1 MCLQNLVPQ
10 ANAERRLFL
19 KAMLSESRTSGICN
33 PALNVTRAQRDKLL
47 ICACRLFKLEILLK
61 HELN

>member
-1 MCLQNLVPQ
+1 VFAKPCTSS
-10 ANAERRLFL
+10 ERRTPPIFES
-19 KAMLSESRTSGICN
+19 MLSESRTSGICK

-47 ICACRLFKLEILLK
+47 ICAYRLFKLEIHLK